1 MDDLS
6 KKLAAQLDVLARTVL
21 ALEAYLSQ
29 TRAVVADTKK
39 LIEEVRAGRALPPDE
54 RGAKNG
60 D

>member
-29 TRAVVADTKK
+29 TRVRSVSPS
-39 LIEEVRAGRALPPDE
+39 VRARRLSW
-54 RGAKNG
+54 
-60 D
+60 